1 MHVPETTKSLVNTG
15 APSKSIPAGHVLN
28 DSILNDSILNDSILN
43 DSIVTVIV
51 TVTSGDRR
59 EVRSKREGRL

>member
-1 MHVPETTKSLVNTG
+1 M
-15 APSKSIPAGHVLN
+15 N